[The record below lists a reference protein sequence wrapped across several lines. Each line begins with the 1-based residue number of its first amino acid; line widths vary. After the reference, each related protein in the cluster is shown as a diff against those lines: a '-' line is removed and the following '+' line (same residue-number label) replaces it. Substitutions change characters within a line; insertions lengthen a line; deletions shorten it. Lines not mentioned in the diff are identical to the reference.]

1 MRSGITMR
9 CPICNQILG
18 SMTPSHVKKHGYKNT
33 QEFFKDF
40 PQFKVEVDR
49 LNRALDMRAT
59 RFLGQKLKKGVQL

>member
-1 MRSGITMR
+1 
-9 CPICNQILG
+9 
-18 SMTPSHVKKHGYKNT
+18 MTPSHVKKHGYKNT

-59 RFLGQKLKKGVQL
+59 RYLGQKLKKGVQL